1 MEFKNHLFTVNL
13 ASFQFFSPFKPPHHQ
28 VRKGFRKHHMGPPLE
43 AGVIYGIRIL
53 PTQNGGQRRPPLPP
67 PPLPP
72 THRLF
77 LGTPHTSS
85 TVRKASVWPY
95 SFLLTHQL
103 APRYYLCV
111 TICSLGSSKFSSL
124 VYGCQMPK
132 RGSLHIHSP
141 AKNQETCHVNSKVIE
156 DTKHKRHSVFY
167 DFSGYL
173 ISYNG

>member
-1 MEFKNHLFTVNL
+1 MVSLFC
-13 ASFQFFSPFKPPHHQ
+13 PPRMVDRGDLPCH
-28 VRKGFRKHHMGPPLE
+28 PLTF
-43 AGVIYGIRIL
+43 
-53 PTQNGGQRRPPLPP
+53 PHTQ
-67 PPLPP
+67 
-72 THRLF
+72 RLF

-95 SFLLTHQL
+95 SFLLTRRL

-132 RGSLHIHSP
+132 RGSPHIHSP

-156 DTKHKRHSVFY
+156 DTKHKGTPFFMVSLGISFLTM
-167 DFSGYL
+167 DGLFLL
-173 ISYNG
+173 IFKLIPFVLSLNIYTPPTSKNKHETTVI